1 MALYHRRDIQVDKSE
16 QRPRR
21 RPISHTSNVYAN
33 FGPLVITGYVLFLVY
48 PMHLTN
54 TRYSGAPCKKQ
65 TSSTK
70 PQRITKDTSCQA
82 TNVLV
87 IVPSQGLLTSMGIFD
102 LPVHN
107 MNFPRTLVGEKEG
120 QRLLVVRRKTD
131 RQNLHCLL
139 LNSLQLISMS
149 WRRICCNGLLLMKRG
164 HLDLTRDLTQRGL
177 IWFNAVVWCG
187 WTISPLGT

>member
-21 RPISHTSNVYAN
+21 RPISHTSNGYAN
-33 FGPLVITGYVLFLVY
+33 SGPLVITGYVLFLVY

-54 TRYSGAPCKKQ
+54 TRYSGAPYRKP

-87 IVPSQGLLTSMGIFD
+87 IVPLQGLLTSMGIFD
-102 LPVHN
+102 LHVHN
-107 MNFPRTLVGEKEG
+107 MNSPRTPAGEKEE
-120 QRLLVVRRKTD
+120 QRLLVVHRKMD
-131 RQNLHCLL
+131 RENLPCLL
-139 LNSLQLISMS
+139 VTSLQLIYMN
-149 WRRICCNGLLLMKRG
+149 WRRICCNGLLLMKHG
-164 HLDLTRDLTQRGL
+164 HLDSTRDLTQRGL